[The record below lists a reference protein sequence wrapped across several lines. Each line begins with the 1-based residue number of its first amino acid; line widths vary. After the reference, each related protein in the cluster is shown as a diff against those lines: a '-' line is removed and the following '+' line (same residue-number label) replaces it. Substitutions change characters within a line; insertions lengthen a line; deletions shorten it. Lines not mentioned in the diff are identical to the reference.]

1 MTHSSDP
8 KGTIS
13 RLERDVQEEAE
24 QQLKSDLRRAHFRE
38 MSLRKQLEDE
48 LSERTKIAAQVEMIE
63 RKLHNCI
70 ETNNKLQSKLEKF
83 KARKKRRKNPLRWLL
98 GVLDR

>member
-8 KGTIS
+8 KGTNTP
-13 RLERDVQEEAE
+13 LEINVQEEAE
-24 QQLKSDLRRAHFRE
+24 QQLSYELRRAHFRE
-38 MSLRKQLEDE
+38 MSLRTQLEDE
-48 LSERTKIAAQVEMIE
+48 LSERTKIVAQCEMIE

-70 ETNNKLQSKLEKF
+70 ETNNKLRSRLEKF

-98 GVLDR
+98 GVLHR